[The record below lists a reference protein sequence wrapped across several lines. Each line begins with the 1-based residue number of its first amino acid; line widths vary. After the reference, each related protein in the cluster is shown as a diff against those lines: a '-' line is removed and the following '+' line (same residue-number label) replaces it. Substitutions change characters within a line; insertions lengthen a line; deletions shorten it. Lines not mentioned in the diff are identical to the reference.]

1 MIWLPLIYAGSKIIE
16 GVTNWW
22 GAKSAAETQ
31 AQAAREAQG
40 QIEGYYN
47 KAKGY
52 QDPYYQ
58 QGTKAY
64 QRLGDLIGR
73 GAYDMPAE
81 EFKQQDFN
89 FEADPGYQF
98 RLGEG
103 QRDIEASASAKGS
116 LLSGATL
123 KALSRYNQ
131 GFASQEYANAF
142 NRYGTNRTFAYNNFI
157 DSYNRRSNEM
167 GNQYNRLAGMANT
180 GIGAGQTLSSLATG
194 AGEQVAGIIGQ
205 RGNAQAAG
213 QMGQAN
219 ALGSIA
225 GNIGN
230 AALGYGMMQMQPT
243 QTLGSLN
250 GGYTSLGNL
259 NGGYTPQY
267 DDNVGFGSG
276 QNYYLGR

>member
-1 MIWLPLIYAGSKIIE
+1 
-16 GVTNWW
+16 
-22 GAKSAAETQ
+22 
-31 AQAAREAQG
+31 
-40 QIEGYYN
+40 
-47 KAKGY
+47 
-52 QDPYYQ
+52 
-58 QGTKAY
+58 
-64 QRLGDLIGR
+64 
-73 GAYDMPAE
+73 
-81 EFKQQDFN
+81 
-89 FEADPGYQF
+89 
-98 RLGEG
+98 
-103 QRDIEASASAKGS
+103 
-116 LLSGATL
+116 
-123 KALSRYNQ
+123 
-131 GFASQEYANAF
+131 
-142 NRYGTNRTFAYNNFI
+142 
-157 DSYNRRSNEM
+157 M